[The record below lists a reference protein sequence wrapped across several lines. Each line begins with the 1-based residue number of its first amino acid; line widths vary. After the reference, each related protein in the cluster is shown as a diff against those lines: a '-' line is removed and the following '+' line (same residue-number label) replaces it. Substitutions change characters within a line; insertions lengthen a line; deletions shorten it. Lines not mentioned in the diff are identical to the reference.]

1 MFTHPP
7 SSRAAVV
14 GVARPCFQPGGD
26 SWVVLTDPGGQA
38 FCLVA
43 DD

>member
-14 GVARPCFQPGGD
+14 GVARPCFQPGD